1 MNGPQYCPLPVT
13 RSSTSSGRPACSTSH
28 RPCPAITVRPASRHG
43 GWLSSDTSARKS
55 AVRRQGQLGGAGT
68 AADGSVPVFVASET
82 SKVRWPSSW
91 APSGRVFGGSITAS
105 CRPGFP
111 AHLTPSITLASQPI
125 QSGRCP
131 NLADRP
137 GRQSITRKSLC
148 SWPVLVQKDP
158 RRRRGSGARTPMRA
172 GPGRSPQRVPTAE
185 QRSPDTGERR
195 HPPTSGGLAT
205 ACPRHRLSGCP
216 TSCCMLNS
224 QIWAIPRLIDIGSI
238 IAPKADIA
246 WWAGRWDWSR

>member
-158 RRRRGSGARTPMRA
+158 RRSRGPVPEHPCEPARA
-172 GPGRSPQRVPTAE
+172 
-185 QRSPDTGERR
+185 D
-195 HPPTSGGLAT
+195 L
-205 ACPRHRLSGCP
+205 LSGCRRRNKGHRTLGSVGTRRP
-216 TSCCMLNS
+216 AAAS
-224 QIWAIPRLIDIGSI
+224 RLPALGTAS
-238 IAPKADIA
+238 AAA
-246 WWAGRWDWSR
+246 QRRAAC